1 MSTIYC
7 VFMYA
12 VNWWFWF
19 SLTTYCYS
27 LLEQDFG
34 GERYYLSN
42 NMSLHETLY
51 AKTFLLVNSDQLTY
65 FILPSFLLSVY
76 GGFTVVSLHELVNKF
91 KYHIVCSPDSQL
103 LRIFDLV
110 VNKFKYH
117 IVCSPDSQLLRIFDS
132 VVNKFIYYIVCSPD
146 SQLLRIFDSVVNKLI
161 YYIVSNLTLPLRI
174 ALLTLCC

>member
-1 MSTIYC
+1 
-7 VFMYA
+7 
-12 VNWWFWF
+12 
-19 SLTTYCYS
+19 
-27 LLEQDFG
+27 
-34 GERYYLSN
+34 
-42 NMSLHETLY
+42 MSLHETLY
-51 AKTFLLVNSDQLTY
+51 AKTFLLANSDQLTY
-65 FILPSFLLSVY
+65 QYYFAFFSFICLWWFY
-76 GGFTVVSLHELVNKF
+76 SLHELVNKFKYHIVCSPDSQLLRIFDLVVNKF

-132 VVNKFIYYIVCSPD
+132 VVNKFKYHIVCSPG

-161 YYIVSNLTLPLRI
+161 CYIVSNLTLPLRI